1 MSSILEKRFNVIFN
15 YTNDCIFICDLDGN
29 IKESNDKCII
39 HFGKDFKNKN
49 LLDINKNLSE
59 NIDYV
64 KSTELVQSFI
74 KNIKTG
80 KRNFPC
86 HFTIIPI
93 HKRNVVS
100 EIIVIVKN
108 IKDIELL
115 REKIENLELTVE
127 NLAKENKMYKSIIE
141 EKDVSAAYSK
151 ALKKLE
157 IINEKLEAIN
167 KNLTKELELASIL
180 QKSLVPAIAPPDKR
194 LSFAFHFE
202 PMGHV
207 GGDYYDFLK
216 VKPGNYGVMLADV
229 SGHGVSSAFIAA
241 MFKISFM
248 NYGAGIISPS
258 RVLKKLNE
266 EYCSVIKTGD
276 YVTAFYTI
284 FNLDE
289 KKLRFSGAGHPMPI
303 LYHKKK
309 GHVELL
315 PSDGFFIG
323 MFENASYR
331 DSERDFNRGDR
342 YLVYT
347 DGIVEAYSEEKKE
360 QFGEERLKESFESHK
375 AEPLDEMIKSIISDV
390 KKFMKK
396 SKFYDDLT
404 MVAVE
409 YK

>member
-1 MSSILEKRFNVIFN
+1 MLTNLEKRFNAIFN
-15 YTNDCIFICDLDGN
+15 YSCDCIFICDTNGN
-29 IKESNDKCII
+29 IIKSNEKCII
-39 HFGKDFKNKN
+39 HLGKDFSGKN
-49 LLDINKNLSE
+49 LLDIDKGLIE

-64 KSTELVQSFI
+64 KSTELVQSFV
-74 KNIKTG
+74 KNIKIV
-80 KRNFPC
+80 KNYSPY
-86 HFTIIPI
+86 HFTFIPI
-93 HKRNVVS
+93 HKKNRVN
-100 EIIVIVKN
+100 EIIVIIKNVK
-108 IKDIELL
+108 DVELL
-115 REKIENLELTVE
+115 RKQIEKLNLKIKNLTEENRVY
-127 NLAKENKMYKSIIE
+127 NLIINK
-141 EKDVSAAYSK
+141 KDVSIAYSK

-157 IINEKLEAIN
+157 IANEKLENIN
-167 KNLTKELELASIL
+167 KNLNKELELASIL
-180 QKSLVPAIAPPDKR
+180 QRSLVPDIAPPDKR
-194 LSFAFHFE
+194 LNFAFHFE

-207 GGDYYDFLK
+207 GGDYYEFLK
-216 VKPGNYGVMLADV
+216 LKKANYGVMLADV

-289 KKLRFSGAGHPMPI
+289 RKLRFSGAGHPMPI

-309 GHVELL
+309 DEIEFL

-323 MFENASYR
+323 MFENASYK
-331 DSERDFNRGDR
+331 DSERDFNKGDK

-347 DGIVEAYSEEKKE
+347 DGIVEAYSEEIGE
-360 QFGEERLKESFESHK
+360 QFGEERLKESFERHK
-375 AEPLDEMIKSIISDV
+375 NEKLNDMITGIISDV

-396 SKFYDDLT
+396 SRFYDDLT

-409 YK
+409 FK

>member
-1 MSSILEKRFNVIFN
+1 MSSNLEKRFNAIFN
-15 YTNDCIFICDLDGN
+15 YTNDCIFICDLEGN
-29 IKESNDKCII
+29 IKESNDKCPI
-39 HFGKDFKNKN
+39 HLGKDFKGKN
-49 LLDINKNLSE
+49 ILDIDKSFAE

-74 KNIKTG
+74 KNIKSSKKT
-80 KRNFPC
+80 FPC
-86 HFTIIPI
+86 HFIFIPI
-93 HKRNVVS
+93 HRRNCID

-108 IKDIELL
+108 VKDIELL
-115 REKIENLELTVE
+115 REKVE
-127 NLAKENKMYKSIIE
+127 NLNLTIENIRKENSFYKSIVE
-141 EKDVSAAYSK
+141 EKDVSSAYSK
-151 ALKKLE
+151 TLKKLE
-157 IINEKLEAIN
+157 IANEKLETIN

-180 QKSLVPAIAPPDKR
+180 QKSLVPNIAPPDER
-194 LSFAFHFE
+194 LNFAFHFE

-207 GGDYYDFLK
+207 GGDYYEFLK
-216 VKPGNYGVMLADV
+216 VKPENYGVMLADV

-241 MFKISFM
+241 MFKISFL

-258 RVLKKLNE
+258 RVFKKLNE

-284 FNLDE
+284 FNLED

-303 LYHKKK
+303 LYHKRKDE
-309 GHVELL
+309 VELL

-323 MFENASYR
+323 MFENASYK

-347 DGIVEAYSEEKKE
+347 DGIIEAYSEEMEE
-360 QFGEERLKESFESHK
+360 QFGEERLKESFNHYK
-375 AEPLDEMIKSIISDV
+375 KEPLNDMIAGIIYDV
-390 KKFMKK
+390 KNFMKK

-409 YK
+409 FK